1 MALYKRIAAASDL
14 ESLRNEA
21 DDAGDRYGNP
31 PPEFERLLDLAR
43 LRLVA
48 RALGVKAIQRR
59 GDEMAAT
66 LEKDHR
72 LDPDR
77 VLVALRAGTLVASGT
92 DAFRAPSVFAGVS
105 AASSEVCER
114 AARYLAE
121 LARPGSLVAMGAET
135 PFKLAG
141 VA

>member
-59 GDEMAAT
+59 GDELAAT

-77 VLVALRAGTLVASGT
+77 VLVALRAGTLVASGS
-92 DAFRAPSVFAGVS
+92 DAFRAPSVFASVS

-121 LARPGSLVAMGAET
+121 LARPGSLVALGAET